1 MGFLGCTE
9 LWAGSRCVE
18 IKAKQQCVQGE
29 MQVVGGLTS
38 RTQCLKARR
47 VNGSAGRTVT
57 ACCGELEGKA
67 AKVVKKKRLSVFG
80 GYCAPNGASPAV
92 RGRMQ
97 AH

>member
-1 MGFLGCTE
+1 
-9 LWAGSRCVE
+9 
-18 IKAKQQCVQGE
+18 

-47 VNGSAGRTVT
+47 VSGSAGWTVT

-67 AKVVKKKRLSVFG
+67 AKVVIFLLSVFG

-92 RGRMQ
+92 RGKMQ

>member
-1 MGFLGCTE
+1 
-9 LWAGSRCVE
+9 
-18 IKAKQQCVQGE
+18 

-47 VNGSAGRTVT
+47 VSGSAGWTVT

-67 AKVVKKKRLSVFG
+67 AKVVKRLFVFS
-80 GYCAPNGASPAV
+80 GYCAANGASPAV

-97 AH
+97 ARRLAREAG